1 MKRHWFIWLG
11 LLGVIQ
17 TISATST
24 AAGTRV
30 KGIARTAAAAAAPGP
45 DTLSVVSF
53 GAQPEVLATAAIQ
66 KAINVCNQKG
76 GGVVVI
82 PAGHWLTGPLVLKS
96 GVNLCVGQGALLQFT
111 RELSAYP
118 LVKGNF
124 EGLDAMR
131 NQSPLSAQDADHIS
145 ITGIGIIDGGGDA
158 WRPVK
163 KSKLSPERWDSLMAH
178 GGVLEPDGQT
188 LYPSAEAKKVFR
200 PNLLVLHHCTH
211 VLLEGVTFRNSPAWC
226 LHPLLCRDLMVKN
239 IIASNPSYAQNGDGI
254 DIESCDSVLVEDSRF
269 DVGDD
274 GICLKSGRDAEGRKR
289 GVATTHVV
297 IRNCKVYHAH
307 GGFVIGSEMSGG
319 VRDIEVYHCAFLG
332 TDVGLRFKTV
342 RGRGGVVENINVHD
356 IYMKDIGGEAI
367 LFDMYYMA
375 LDPVAKPGEVRTEP
389 AIQTLPV
396 TEGTPIFR
404 HFYLHDIVCHGA
416 SKALFI
422 RGLPEMN
429 VQGLRMEHLS
439 LTATEGIQ
447 ASYARNIT
455 LKDVQL
461 FTSTGP
467 LIHLVNCQQVDMDS
481 IRYGGDVKL
490 LIKLGGDSTSGIVL
504 SHTDTTGAEQF
515 LESEAPAGALKVTG
529 GQANGLRRLVVDQT
543 GHGDY
548 RSIQEALDHLPDDAL
563 FTRVI
568 LIRPGIYREKIF
580 VSKNHVALVGEDS
593 AHTIIT
599 QAIARD
605 IFRCSHSDDWGVATI
620 NMSGSDVDLE
630 NLTIENTF
638 GFDHLSDT
646 TVGCPDNGSIAASGV
661 QTPGVSA
668 SVAPPTGGLKKV
680 SRGGHQMALRTF
692 ATTRLRV
699 AHCAFRSFGGDTVS
713 PWNVTDGLFYFK
725 DCTME
730 GGVDFYC
737 PRGWA
742 YADHCRFIA
751 HTGPASIWHDGSAN
765 ANGKTVLKDCSFEGY
780 AGFHLGRYHRDA
792 QFYLVNCRFSEDMA
806 DAPIALVPTVHLI
819 QWGKRIY
826 YYNCHRHGG
835 DFPWFADNLQD
846 ATGAPVPDDV
856 QSGWV
861 FGSRWDPESVAYLSK

>member
-1 MKRHWFIWLG
+1 MKRHWLIWLG

-17 TISATST
+17 TFASVGAYTR
-24 AAGTRV
+24 AGV
-30 KGIARTAAAAAAPGP
+30 PGP
-45 DTLSVVSF
+45 DTLSVLSF

-66 KAINVCNQKG
+66 KAIDACNQKG
-76 GGVVVI
+76 GGVVLI

-96 GVNLCVGQGALLQFT
+96 GVNLCLGQGALLQFT
-111 RELSAYP
+111 RDLSAYP

-131 NQSPLSAQDADHIS
+131 NQSPLTAQDADHIS
-145 ITGIGIIDGGGDA
+145 ITGSGIIDGGGDA

-178 GGVLEPDGQT
+178 GAVLEPDGQT
-188 LYPSAEAKKVFR
+188 LYPSAEAKKAFR

-226 LHPLLCRDLMVKN
+226 LHPLLCRDLVVKH
-239 IIASNPSYAQNGDGI
+239 IMASNPSYAQNGDGI

-274 GICLKSGRDAEGRKR
+274 GICLKSGRDEQGRKR
-289 GVATTHVV
+289 GVPTSHVV
-297 IRNCKVYHAH
+297 IDNCTVYHAH

-356 IYMKDIGGEAI
+356 IYMKDIRGEAI

-375 LDPVAKPGEVRTEP
+375 LDPVAKPGEVRSEP
-389 AIQTLPV
+389 VVETLPV

-404 HFYLHDIVCHGA
+404 NFYLHDIVCHGA

-429 VQGLRMEHLS
+429 VQGLRMERLS

-447 ASYARNIT
+447 ASYARNMT

-461 FTSTGP
+461 FTSASP
-467 LIHLVNCQQVDMDS
+467 LIHLVNCQQVVLDS
-481 IRYGGDVKL
+481 IRYVGGVKV
-490 LIKLGGDSTSGIVL
+490 LIKLGGDSISGIVL
-504 SHTDTTGAEQF
+504 SHTDTAGAERF
-515 LESEAPAGALKVTG
+515 LESAAPAGALHVMAVESAG
-529 GQANGLRRLVVDQT
+529 PRQLVVDPSGSGNYKT
-543 GHGDY
+543 
-548 RSIQEALDHLPDDAL
+548 IQEALDHLPDDAL

-568 LIRPGIYREKIF
+568 LIKPGIYREKIF

-630 NLTIENTF
+630 NLTIANTF

-646 TVGCPDNGSIAASGV
+646 TVACPD
-661 QTPGVSA
+661 T
-668 SVAPPTGGLKKV
+668 LKKV

-713 PWNVTDGLFYFK
+713 PWNVQDGLFYFK

-751 HTGPASIWHDGSAN
+751 HTGPACIWHDGSTHA
-765 ANGKTVLKDCSFEGY
+765 ASKTVLRDCTFEGY
-780 AGFHLGRYHRDA
+780 AGYHLGRYHRDA

-806 DAPIALVPTVHLI
+806 DAAIALVPTTNLI

-846 ATGAPVPDDV
+846 APGAPVPDDV

-861 FGSRWDPESVAYLSK
+861 FGSRWDPESVAYLQ